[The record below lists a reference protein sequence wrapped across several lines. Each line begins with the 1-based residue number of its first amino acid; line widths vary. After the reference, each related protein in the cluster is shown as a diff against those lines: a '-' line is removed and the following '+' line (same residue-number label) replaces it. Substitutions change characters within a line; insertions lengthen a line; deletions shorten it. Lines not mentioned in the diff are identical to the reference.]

1 MVQFLYFAFAC
12 PINRTLYSKQLDN
25 IYLLGAS
32 GAVQIDS
39 SGDRMSALQLK
50 NVQNGKYIRV
60 ANFFSS
66 KDQLEM
72 LGGTITWPGG
82 TKQVPLGR
90 PKCGFDGELCAAPKK
105 AGIEFLG
112 MIELNRICG
121 QSALIYL

>member
-1 MVQFLYFAFAC
+1 
-12 PINRTLYSKQLDN
+12 
-25 IYLLGAS
+25 
-32 GAVQIDS
+32 
-39 SGDRMSALQLK
+39 MSALQLK